1 LSIASRIERIPD
13 NRYYKKLLV
22 LGGLGYTFEA
32 MDGAVIAFV
41 LAAIIKPWH
50 LSAAKTGILG
60 SALLVGFFIGAFL
73 SGYIGDLIG
82 RKKVIIWTLVIYSVA
97 SLISAFAANWEQF
110 FWLRVIAGIGAGG
123 ETAIIAPYLTEM
135 IASKYRGK
143 YVGALSGFFS
153 FGYVGAAILS
163 YLVIPTSPIGWRIT
177 VIITAIPVFL
187 VIWWRKALP
196 ESPRWLEAK
205 GNLREADRVMV
216 TIEKEVEKRIGTL
229 LTDVAEDEIGYEAA
243 DGVAAITPKIEAKSK
258 PFVQLFQQRFLKS
271 TIMLWIIWFSIVF
284 AYYGFFTWIPSLL
297 VKQGLHIAKSF
308 EFSIIIYLAQI
319 PGYFSAAYLNDR
331 IGRKK
336 VVISYLVASAI
347 AAFFMSQS
355 HTPTAIVTWGFFMS
369 MFMNGS
375 FAGLY
380 VYTPEQYPTQIRAT
394 GTGSASSFGRIGGLL
409 APIAI
414 GYLLPVYGFSGV
426 FILSTVVLLIGA
438 LSILILGNE
447 TNGKY
452 LEQIAYSNGAL
463 GTKSI

>member
-1 LSIASRIERIPD
+1 LLSAKVLAKTIGGWEELHLSIGSRIERIPD

-50 LSAAKTGILG
+50 LTAAKTGILG

-73 SGYIGDLIG
+73 SGYFGDLFG
-82 RKKVIIWTLVIYSVA
+82 RKKVIMWTLVLYSVA
-97 SLISAFAANWEQF
+97 SLVSAFAVNWEQF

-123 ETAIIAPYLTEM
+123 ETAIIAPYLTE
-135 IASKYRGK
+135 IVASKYRGK
-143 YVGALSGFFS
+143 YVGTLSGFFS

-163 YLVIPTSPIGWRIT
+163 YFVIPSSSIGWRIT
-177 VIITAIPVFL
+177 LILTALPVFL
-187 VIWWRKALP
+187 VVWWRKALP

-205 GNLREADRVMV
+205 GRLTEADSVME
-216 TIEKEVEKRIGTL
+216 TIEKEVEKRIGKTL
-229 LTDVAEDEIGYEAA
+229 VNEEEVTK
-243 DGVAAITPKIEAKSK
+243 PKVEVKSE
-258 PFVQLFQQRFLKS
+258 PFVQLFGGKFLKS

-284 AYYGFFTWIPSLL
+284 AYYGFFTWIPTLL

-336 VVISYLVASAI
+336 VVISYLVSSAI

-355 HTPTAIVTWGFFMS
+355 HSQAAIVFFGFLMS

-380 VYTPEQYPTQIRAT
+380 VYTPEQYPTKIRAT

-414 GYLLPVYGFSGV
+414 GYLLPDYGFRGI
-426 FILSTVVLLIGA
+426 FILTTVVLLIGA
-438 LSILILGNE
+438 LSVLILGKE
-447 TNGKY
+447 TNGKR
-452 LEQIAYSNGAL
+452 LEQISYS
-463 GTKSI
+463 